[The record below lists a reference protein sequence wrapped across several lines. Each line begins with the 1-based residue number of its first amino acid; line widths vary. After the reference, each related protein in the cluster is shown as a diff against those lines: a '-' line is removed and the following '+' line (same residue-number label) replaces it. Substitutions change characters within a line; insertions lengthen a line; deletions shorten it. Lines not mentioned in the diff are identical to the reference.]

1 MAKKASKKAKKKAK
15 RSSKAAAARLVQC
28 YGLFWRWDD
37 VHTGGGRANKG
48 ALWGRTGARSPL
60 IDFRDQRGIYAL
72 YSGHDFVYAGQIDKR
87 GLLKRLIEHC
97 DDDLAERWDR
107 FSFFGTRRVLDSNKL
122 GMVKAAATAKT
133 SVVINQLETF
143 LIHVS
148 APALNNNRGK
158 WSGATRYYQVRDER
172 LGPTH
177 ANMVAELHKDMLKR
191 LKTKKKP

>member
-1 MAKKASKKAKKKAK
+1 MAKKAKKKAK
-15 RSSKAAAARLVQC
+15 KSAKKSSKAADARLVQC
-28 YGLFWRWDD
+28 YGLFWRWDN

-48 ALWGRTGARSPL
+48 KLLGQKGSKSAVV
-60 IDFRDQRGIYAL
+60 DFRDQRGIYAL

-107 FSFFGTRRVLDSNKL
+107 FSFFGTRRVLDSGTL
-122 GMVKAAATAKT
+122 GKVKKAATAKT
-133 SVVINQLETF
+133 NVVINQLETF

-158 WSGATRYYQVRDER
+158 WSGATRYYQVRDDR

-177 ANMVAELHKDMLKR
+177 EEMVAALHKTMLKQS
-191 LKTKKKP
+191 KKKP